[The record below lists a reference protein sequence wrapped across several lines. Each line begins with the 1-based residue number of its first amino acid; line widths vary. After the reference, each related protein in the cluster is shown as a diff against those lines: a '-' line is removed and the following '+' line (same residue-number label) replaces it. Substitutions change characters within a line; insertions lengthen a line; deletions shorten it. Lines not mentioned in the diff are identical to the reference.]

1 MTLPMDRN
9 NLQMFHINVN
19 CTDLDRSLAF
29 YKALG
34 FKVINDFS
42 MDEPADGRD
51 QTLGERVPNLSEILG
66 IDPSATMRAVFLR
79 LGDDP
84 RATILDLIEWTDPKT
99 GGRPAGMTQVGM
111 ARLCF
116 RMKDCAGAHEAALA
130 AGAKCFTEPMMIR
143 MGGTSQKVFCCYD
156 PDGTILE
163 FQEFQKPGA

>member
-19 CTDLDRSLAF
+19 CSDLDRSVAF

-42 MDEPADGRD
+42 MDEPAGGRD
-51 QTLGERVPNLSEILG
+51 PTIGERTPNLAEILG
-66 IDPSATMRAVFLR
+66 VDPGSRMRAAFLR

-84 RATILDLIEWTDPKT
+84 RATILDLIEWIEPKSS
-99 GGRPAGMTQVGM
+99 GAPAHMTQMGM

-116 RMKDCAGAHEAALA
+116 
-130 AGAKCFTEPMMIR
+130 
-143 MGGTSQKVFCCYD
+143 
-156 PDGTILE
+156 
-163 FQEFQKPGA
+163 

>member
-19 CTDLDRSLAF
+19 CSNLDRSVAF

-51 QTLGERVPNLSEILG
+51 RTIGERTPGLAEILG
-66 IDPSATMRAVFLR
+66 VDPTARMRAAFLR
-79 LGDDP
+79 LGDDA
-84 RATILDLIEWTDPKT
+84 RATILDLIEWIEPKP
-99 GGRPAGMTQVGM
+99 GGAPAHMTQMGM

-116 RMKDCAGAHEAALA
+116 RVKDCDGAYQAAVA
-130 AGAKCFTEPMMIR
+130 AGAECFTAPTMLA
-143 MGGTSQKVFCCYD
+143 MGGTRQKVFCCYD
-156 PDGTILE
+156 PDRTILE
-163 FQEFQKPGA
+163 FQEFQKP